1 MPFRTGG
8 RADIPASVF
17 RQPRTAVRRTVA
29 SGPAARDIRPPI
41 VLAVAPRSAR
51 LAALSRRRV
60 AIQFSCNEACTA
72 RATLRL
78 GRILL
83 ARGHATL
90 SEANVGR
97 LRLRTTVAQRRA
109 IRRLQRS
116 RTRRR
121 PATLTLTFTDP
132 AGNRRTLTRRLTLL
146 R

>member
-29 SGPAARDIRPPI
+29 SGPCFPLLLLDRYCKEERDGPMKPCSLI
-41 VLAVAPRSAR
+41 
-51 LAALSRRRV
+51 
-60 AIQFSCNEACTA
+60 
-72 RATLRL
+72 
-78 GRILL
+78 
-83 ARGHATL
+83 ARGDATL

-97 LRLRTTVAQRRA
+97 LRLRTTVAQWRA

-121 PATLTLTFTDP
+121 AATLTLTFTDP